1 MTGVVEGFRWALFG
15 GGQGLDTLGLVISVV
30 IVIVMLITGLL
41 FFRRNERMFID
52 IA

>member
-1 MTGVVEGFRWALFG
+1 LALAVS
-15 GGQGLDTLGLVISVV
+15 VI
-30 IVIVMLITGLL
+30 IVILMLITGLL